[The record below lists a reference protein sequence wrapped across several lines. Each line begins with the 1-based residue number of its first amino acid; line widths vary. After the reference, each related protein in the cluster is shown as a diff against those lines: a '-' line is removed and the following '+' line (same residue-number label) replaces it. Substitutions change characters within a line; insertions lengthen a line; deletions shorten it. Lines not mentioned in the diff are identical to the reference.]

1 MPSTAV
7 VHSAPTCLSA
17 GKSQGQGAARPFPK
31 LSVLL
36 LRGNE
41 CVCAYRISHL
51 ASHRIA
57 SHRMLLESS
66 FVHFVRVLARRQQ
79 LPESHRQLPDSN
91 AVYAYQNRKSPGADI
106 AHANFSSRALG
117 KKARLSM
124 GESVRLHLHVAT
136 PCSARRTRNKQ
147 HHASNRRISAG
158 TIYSYRALCTQQCE
172 LR

>member
-7 VHSAPTCLSA
+7 VHSAPPPA
-17 GKSQGQGAARPFPK
+17 YQQAKVRGKALPGHSPSYPSSCFAVMNAF
-31 LSVLL
+31 V
-36 LRGNE
+36 
-41 CVCAYRISHL
+41 RIASHL
-51 ASHRIA
+51 ASHC
-57 SHRMLLESS
+57 MLLESS